1 MPFKVATIE
10 YTWIQ
15 CLFSPAEHRE
25 KINKSFTDVSEINIV
40 QVPYLPSSRT
50 QTQNVMK
57 LLHGRTGCL
66 ADLGSGD
73 GRLVRLKHIFM

>member
-1 MPFKVATIE
+1 M
-10 YTWIQ
+10 
-15 CLFSPAEHRE
+15 
-25 KINKSFTDVSEINIV
+25 NIV

-57 LLHGRTGCL
+57 LLHGRAGSL

-73 GRLVRLKHIFM
+73 GRLVSLKRKDF

>member
-1 MPFKVATIE
+1 MATIC
-10 YTWIQ
+10 TLPCAWIKL
-15 CLFSPAEHRE
+15 LFRLERRAR
-25 KINKSFTDVSEINIV
+25 KSISQLNTNVSEINIV

-57 LLHGRTGCL
+57 LLHGRAGCL

-73 GRLVRLKHIFM
+73 GRLVSL